1 MFKVSLIHSE
11 CLNNLRYRARFCL
24 KNNNNGGGAERDRK
38 TARDRETKFSTDRE
52 TSAPSHQGTNHKGD
66 GVEDQLNQLSI
77 LWERCYGKG
86 AVGMVNA
93 MLNALHLI

>member
-1 MFKVSLIHSE
+1 M
-11 CLNNLRYRARFCL
+11 
-24 KNNNNGGGAERDRK
+24 GGGGRERDRK

-52 TSAPSHQGTNHKGD
+52 TSATSHQGTNHEGD

-86 AVGMVNA
+86 AVGMV
-93 MLNALHLI
+93 LC